1 MFVFE
6 YDHVNYSALMQD
18 FANQL
23 GVPLQNGRF
32 IFPRNVAIGFIQQVE
47 LQSRLQAMVFDY
59 TFTDNYRG
67 KRKKIKEEVYTLWFT
82 EIGVEG
88 DVTLEIDNEKYR
100 PGNAAFSTVTLTSS
114 LFDAILEASPGT
126 RFRGINV
133 LLNNE
138 WLADHLGVDANS
150 GLLQKYLSLK
160 ASRINIEPID
170 IEYKKLMQEIINLVT
185 GEEQFKQIAIQNRI
199 LLLIE
204 RFFMRLA
211 VKMQDTS
218 LSVKLPREDIN
229 RVMEVEAMLTEDV
242 FKSPPPITQLA
253 KMVHV
258 SETKL
263 KNDFKTVYGMP
274 IYQYFQKARMSAA
287 KEVLQTHKYSIKQV
301 AQEMGFVNLSNFSIA
316 FKKEFGMLPSKL
328 S

>member
-6 YDHVNYSALMQD
+6 YDHLNYTALMQD
-18 FANQL
+18 FADKL
-23 GVPLQNGRF
+23 GVPLQNGKF
-32 IFPRNVAIGFIQQVE
+32 IFPRHIAIGFVQQVE

-59 TFTDNYRG
+59 TFTDKYLGR
-67 KRKKIKEEVYTLWFT
+67 RKKIKEEVYTLWFT
-82 EIGVEG
+82 EISVEG
-88 DVTLEIDNEKYR
+88 DVVLEIDNDKYR
-100 PGNAAFSTVTLTSS
+100 PANTSFSTVTLTSS
-114 LFDAILEASPGT
+114 LFDLVIEASPGT

-133 LLNNE
+133 LLNND
-138 WLADHLGVDANS
+138 WLADHLGVDGHT

-160 ASRINIEPID
+160 ASRFNIEPID
-170 IEYKKLMQEIINLVT
+170 IEYKRLMQEIITLVT
-185 GEEQFKQIAIQNRI
+185 GDEQFKQIAIQNRI
-199 LLLIE
+199 MLLIE

-211 VKMQDTS
+211 VKMQDTA

-229 RVMEVEAMLTEDV
+229 RVMEVEALLTEDV
-242 FKSPPPITQLA
+242 FKSPPSITQLA

-274 IYQYFQKARMSAA
+274 IYQYFQKARMGAA
-287 KEVLQTHKYSIKQV
+287 KEVLQTQKYSIKQV
-301 AQEMGFVNLSNFSIA
+301 AQELGYHNLSNFSIA
-316 FKKEFGMLPSKL
+316 FKKEFGMLPSKI